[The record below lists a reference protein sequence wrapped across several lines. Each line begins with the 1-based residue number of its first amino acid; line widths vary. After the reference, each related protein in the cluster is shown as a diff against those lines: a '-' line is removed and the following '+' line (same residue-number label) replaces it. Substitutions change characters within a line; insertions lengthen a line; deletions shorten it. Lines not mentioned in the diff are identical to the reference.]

1 MRIFKKE
8 INITPKAKR
17 TIYIILGILL
27 ATIIGTMIWVGL
39 SAAHALDNITN
50 GNFSLKQIFE
60 KTELDNDNGRTNIL
74 LLGNGGSNH
83 PGGQLTDTNIILSYD
98 ANTNQAAMISFPR
111 DLYVDIADGGG
122 EGRLN
127 EAYAYGETNKEKT
140 GGGGQVAMDT
150 ISEISGVPIHYYAE
164 VDFVGLKELVDALG
178 GVSVNVETAINDPYY
193 PKDYFDEEGNYYKT
207 DAYNPFYLDAGVQE
221 LDGVTALKYARSR
234 ETTSDFDR
242 AGRQQKLLMA
252 IRDKALSLG
261 ILSNPTKVVEII
273 DILGEHMKT
282 DMDVTELKA
291 LMSIAKGLDMDSIIR
306 EVVDNGESG
315 LLQST
320 TSSAGAYILLPVGG
334 SFSAIQE
341 MIQNIFSDGSDS
353 SSSSSDGE
361 GEVAGAQTSAYGE
374 GTVEIYN
381 GTGVSGVARKLAPEL
396 REKGLTVES
405 LKTSSEVR
413 DNTVLYDYTS
423 GYDTASV
430 KAIKELVPCAEVI
443 SRSDGPDNLDFKL
456 ILGQDYIK

>member
-27 ATIIGTMIWVGL
+27 AMIIGATVWVCL

-98 ANTNQAAMISFPR
+98 ANANQAAMISFPR
-111 DLYVDIADGGG
+111 DLYVDIANGGG

-127 EAYAYGETNKEKT
+127 EAYAYGETNQEKT

-221 LDGVTALKYARSR
+221 LDGTTALKYARSR

-291 LMSIAKGLDMDSIIR
+291 LMSVAKGLDMDNIKR

-315 LLQST
+315 LLRST
-320 TSSAGAYILLPVGG
+320 TSSAGAYILLPADGT
-334 SFSAIQE
+334 FSAIQE
-341 MIQNIFSDGSDS
+341 MVQNIFS
-353 SSSSSDGE
+353 SSSSSTDDD

-374 GTVEIYN
+374 GIVEIYN

-413 DNTVLYDYTS
+413 NNTVLYDYTS

-430 KAIKELVPCAEVI
+430 KAIKALVPNAEVI

>member
-27 ATIIGTMIWVGL
+27 AMIIGATVWVCL

-83 PGGQLTDTNIILSYD
+83 PGGQLTDTNIILNYD
-98 ANTNQAAMISFPR
+98 ANANQAAMISFPR
-111 DLYVDIADGGG
+111 DLYVDIANGGG

-127 EAYAYGETNKEKT
+127 EAYAYGETNQEKT

-221 LDGVTALKYARSR
+221 LDGTTALKYARSR
-234 ETTSDFDR
+234 ETTSDFNR

-291 LMSIAKGLDMDSIIR
+291 LMSVAKGLDMDNIKR

-315 LLQST
+315 LLRST
-320 TSSAGAYILLPVGG
+320 TSSAGAYILLPVDGT
-334 SFSAIQE
+334 FSAIQE
-341 MIQNIFSDGSDS
+341 MVQNIFNS
-353 SSSSSDGE
+353 SSSSTDDD

-374 GTVEIYN
+374 GIVEIYN

-413 DNTVLYDYTS
+413 NNTVLYDYTS

-430 KAIKELVPCAEVI
+430 KAIKALVPNAEVI